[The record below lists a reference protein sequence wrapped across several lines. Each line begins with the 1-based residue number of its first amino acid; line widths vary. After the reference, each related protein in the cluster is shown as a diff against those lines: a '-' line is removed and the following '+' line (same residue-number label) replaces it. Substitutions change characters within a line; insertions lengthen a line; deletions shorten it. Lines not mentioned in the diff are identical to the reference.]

1 MARYTG
7 PAVKLCRREGVNL
20 FDSDKVAKYLNKR
33 PYAPGQHGQTRKR
46 GGGRPSDY
54 SVRLREKQKLIRIYG
69 MTERPFRNLYTE
81 ASRKT
86 GVTGTVFLQLLESRL
101 DNVVYRMG
109 IASTR
114 RQARQFV
121 FHDHVLVNGKKVN
134 IASYRVKPGDLVT
147 LSNSGKTMDIIKG
160 NLEAQKRRRTMPW
173 LSFDAEKGEGK
184 VERLPAREDLAI
196 PVNEQ
201 FVVEY
206 YSR

>member
-20 FDSDKVAKYLNKR
+20 FDSDKVARILAKR
-33 PYAPGQHGQTRKR
+33 ENPPGQHGARRK
-46 GGGRPSDY
+46 GRPSDF

-69 MTERPFRNLYTE
+69 MSEKPFRNLFGE
-81 ASRKT
+81 AARKV
-86 GVTGTVFLQLLESRL
+86 GVTGTIFLQLLESRL

-121 FHDHVLVNGKKVN
+121 GHDHIRVNGKRVT
-134 IASYRVKPGDLVT
+134 IASYRVKPGDTISVKE
-147 LSNSGKTMDIIKG
+147 SSKSSHFFKENA
-160 NLEAQKRRRTMPW
+160 EAQKRRRTSNW
-173 LSFDAEKGEGK
+173 ISFDPEKLEGK
-184 VERLPAREDLAI
+184 FERLPAREDLVI

>member
-7 PAVKLCRREGVNL
+7 PAIKLCRREGVNL

-69 MTERPFRNLYTE
+69 MTEKPFRNLYTE
-81 ASRKT
+81 AAKKS

-109 IASTR
+109 IASSR

-121 FHDHVLVNGKKVN
+121 YHDHVLVNDKRVN
-134 IASYRVKPGDLVT
+134 IASFRVRPGDMVT
-147 LSNSGKTMDIIKG
+147 LSKTGKTMEVIKG
-160 NLEAQKRRRTMPW
+160 NLETQKRRRTMPW
-173 LSFDAEKGEGK
+173 LSFDTESLQGK
-184 VERLPAREDLAI
+184 LERLPAREDLAL

>member
-7 PAVKLCRREGVNL
+7 PAIKLCRREGVNL

-69 MTERPFRNLYTE
+69 MTEKPFRNLYTE
-81 ASRKT
+81 AAKKS

-101 DNVVYRMG
+101 DNVVFRMG
-109 IASTR
+109 IATTR

-121 FHDHVLVNGKKVN
+121 GHDHVRVNGKKIDVP
-134 IASYRVKPGDLVT
+134 SYRVKPGDVIELTDKAKQITVVRE
-147 LSNSGKTMDIIKG
+147 NIEG
-160 NLEAQKRRRTMPW
+160 QKRRRTLPW
-173 LSFDAEKGEGK
+173 LEFDTEKMAGK
-184 VERLPAREDLAI
+184 YQRLPAREDLAL

>member
-20 FDSDKVAKYLNKR
+20 FDSDKVAKYLAKR
-33 PYAPGQHGQTRKR
+33 ENPPGQHGARRK
-46 GGGRPSDY
+46 GRPSDF

-69 MTERPFRNLYTE
+69 MSEKPFRNLFSE
-81 ASRKT
+81 AARKV
-86 GVTGTVFLQLLESRL
+86 GVTGTIFLQLLESRL

-121 FHDHVLVNGKKVN
+121 GHDHIRVNGKRVT
-134 IASYRVKPGDLVT
+134 IASYRVKPGDVISVKESSKSL
-147 LSNSGKTMDIIKG
+147 LFIKE
-160 NLEAQKRRRTMPW
+160 NVEAQKRRRTVNW
-173 LSFDAEKGEGK
+173 ISFDPEKLEGK
-184 VERLPAREDLAI
+184 FERLPAREDLVI

>member
-7 PAVKLCRREGVNL
+7 PMVKLCRREGVNL
-20 FDSDKVAKYLNKR
+20 FDSEKVNKYLTKR
-33 PYAPGQHGQTRKR
+33 PYAPGQHGQRRK
-46 GGGRPSDY
+46 GRTSDY
-54 SVRLREKQKLIRIYG
+54 GVRLREKQKLIRIYG
-69 MTERPFRNLYTE
+69 MTEKPFRNLFAE
-81 ASRKT
+81 AARRE

-109 IASTR
+109 IATTR

-121 FHDHVLVNGKKVN
+121 YHEHVRVNGKKVDV
-134 IASYRVKPGDLVT
+134 ASYHLKPGDVVSLSEKAKGLV
-147 LSNSGKTMDIIKG
+147 LIKE
-160 NLEAQKRRRTMPW
+160 NLEGQKRRRTVPW
-173 LSFDAEKGEGK
+173 IGFDPEKGEGTYT
-184 VERLPAREDLAI
+184 RLPAREDLAI

>member
-20 FDSDKVAKYLNKR
+20 FDSDKVARTLAKR
-33 PYAPGQHGQTRKR
+33 ENPPGQHGARRK
-46 GGGRPSDY
+46 GRPSDF

-69 MTERPFRNLYTE
+69 MSEKPFRNLFGE
-81 ASRKT
+81 AARRV
-86 GVTGTVFLQLLESRL
+86 GVTGTIFLQLLESRL

-121 FHDHVLVNGKKVN
+121 GHDHIRVNGKRVT
-134 IASYRVKPGDLVT
+134 IASYRVKPGDTISVKESSKNLHF
-147 LSNSGKTMDIIKG
+147 IKE
-160 NLEAQKRRRTMPW
+160 NAEAQKRRRTANW
-173 LSFDAEKGEGK
+173 ISFDPEKLEGK
-184 VERLPAREDLAI
+184 FDRLPAREDLVI